1 MGWDAGD
8 RSMELNRSHVCLP
21 TGKPSTTGT
30 GTLLLTLVDVNDHGP
45 VPEPRHITVCN
56 QSPTPQVLNITDK
69 DLAPHTAPFQARLTH
84 DADVFWSAEVNE
96 KGTGPLA
103 VLTLASKGFCS
114 ILAHLPAQ
122 MEKLRLGQ
130 EVVIVY
136 VPPRA

>member
-1 MGWDAGD
+1 MGRGAGD
-8 RSMELNRSHVCLP
+8 PSMELNRSHVCLP
-21 TGKPSTTGT
+21 TGNPSTTGT

-96 KGTGPLA
+96 KGTGSGEPGPLA
-103 VLTLASKGFCS
+103 VLTLASKGLC
-114 ILAHLPAQ
+114 
-122 MEKLRLGQ
+122 
-130 EVVIVY
+130 
-136 VPPRA
+136 VPFWPTCQHRWRN